1 MVKFIDHNSNK
12 PLYDQLCDL
21 LKKKINTDELKAGTL
36 LPTER
41 RLAVLYD
48 VSRTTVRI
56 ALQNLELSGYVERI
70 QGKGT
75 FVSDKKDIFHCNNI
89 ESDFELQAQQIG
101 KIPTIQL
108 LQVKEIKKSNRN
120 KRLNKFRQLSNYDKL
135 IYIKKLYLANNN
147 PILLEDIYLNFNKF
161 SKADFN
167 KLGDNK
173 IRKAI
178 TEKIDNNISYV
189 QDHVQLKMIDKKAKD
204 LLKINKNVPI
214 IFIEHSC
221 FDKNNNLIKLSI
233 RRARADKYQYSVFY
247 KV

>member
-1 MVKFIDHNSNK
+1 MKFIDHNSDK

-21 LKKKINTDELKAGTL
+21 LKKKIDTDELKAGTL

-75 FVSDKKDIFHCNNI
+75 FVSDKKDIFHCNNV
-89 ESDFELQAQQIG
+89 ESDFELRTRQIG

-108 LQVKEIKKSNRN
+108 LQVKEVKKSNRN
-120 KRLNKFRQLSNYDKL
+120 KRLNKFWHLSNCDKL
-135 IYIKKLYLANNN
+135 ICIQKLYLANKS
-147 PILLEDIYLNFNKF
+147 PILLEDIYINYNKF
-161 SKADFN
+161 SKFDLN
-167 KLGDNK
+167 GLDDNK
-173 IRKAI
+173 VKRDIS
-178 TEKIDNNISYV
+178 EKIDKSISYV
-189 QDHVQLKMIDKKAKD
+189 QDQLQLSKVDKKAED
-204 LLKINKNVPI
+204 LLKINKNIPI

-221 FDKNNNLIKLSI
+221 FDKNNNLVKLSI
-233 RRARADKYQYSVFY
+233 RRARADKYQYSVIY
-247 KV
+247 KI